1 MNCLQKRL
9 RERVWTKS
17 QRTRHREKIR
27 HREKN
32 IQTIKRHEEQHEITL
47 KKCQEEEEEQRNT
60 CRICQPR
67 TEETYLQREA
77 PSFQGLFRNKLYLK
91 CHLASK
97 WSAQLVHL
105 RKEKTFRQ
113 TGCEEHQLRVLKELA
128 QSIEELLAF
137 IFVILK
143 RRSKLLQD

>member
-17 QRTRHREKIR
+17 QRTR

-47 KKCQEEEEEQRNT
+47 KKCQEEEQRNT

-143 RRSKLLQD
+143 RRSKLLQE